1 MGRTIRDYVFPSPP
15 PQILAD
21 TIHNYLMG
29 QGYSFKQRGAEGI
42 YQKGAGL
49 TMGPTFLKF
58 TIMGNGAR
66 IEGWQE
72 YAILPGV
79 YAGEID
85 IDSFIGIAVKGPLR
99 DRFMYMESLIMQY
112 GGRPSF
118 PGMGYAPVS
127 NIAPSPQMPQGGYPP
142 VQGGYQQVVQNGY
155 QQPYAAPQPYAVPQ
169 PYAAPQTYA
178 DPQPYADPQSYA
190 ESQPQASKFCSNCGT
205 PATDGMNF
213 CTKCGTQL
221 G

>member
-1 MGRTIRDYVFPSPP
+1 MGRTIRDYVFASPP

-29 QGYSFKQRGAEGI
+29 QGYSFKQRGQEGI

-49 TMGPTFLKF
+49 MMGPTFLKF

-85 IDSFIGIAVKGPLR
+85 IDSFIGIAVKGPLK

-112 GGRPSF
+112 GGSPMF
-118 PGMGYAPVS
+118 PGMTYAPV
-127 NIAPSPQMPQGGYPP
+127 NNLNPPQGGYPP

-155 QQPYAAPQPYAVPQ
+155 QQLPQNNYQQ
-169 PYAAPQTYA
+169 PYAA
-178 DPQPYADPQSYA
+178 QPAPA
-190 ESQPQASKFCSNCGT
+190 QPQASRFCPNCGA
-205 PATDGMNF
+205 PAVDGMKF
-213 CTKCGTQL
+213 CTKCGNKL
-221 G
+221 E

>member
-1 MGRTIRDYVFPSPP
+1 MGRTIRDYVFASPP
-15 PQILAD
+15 PQALAD

-29 QGYSFKQRGAEGI
+29 QGYSFKQRGQEGI

-49 TMGPTFLKF
+49 MMGPTFLKF

-85 IDSFIGIAVKGPLR
+85 IDSFIGIATKGPLK

-112 GGRPSF
+112 GGSPTF
-118 PGMGYAPVS
+118 PGMTYAPV
-127 NIAPSPQMPQGGYPP
+127 NNLNPPQGGYQQVP
-142 VQGGYQQVVQNGY
+142 QGGYQQVVQNSY
-155 QQPYAAPQPYAVPQ
+155 QQPYAAQPAPAQ
-169 PYAAPQTYA
+169 P
-178 DPQPYADPQSYA
+178 
-190 ESQPQASKFCSNCGT
+190 QPQATNGFCSNCGAPKT
-205 PATDGMNF
+205 EEMNF
-213 CTKCGTQL
+213 CTKCGNKL
-221 G
+221 E